1 MNQSPARQPTKTET
15 HGTMN
20 TSDTYA
26 WLLYYPRK
34 TAAQQMWSGE
44 VWAMATSVETGKHI
58 PWWKE
63 PTKDQW
69 FAWWAA
75 WMGWTLDAFDFTV
88 FLLIMLPISQ
98 EFGVPLTDVVF
109 VLTVTL
115 WMRLVGAVSSGWLA
129 DRVGRK
135 IPLMISILG
144 YSLCNFVAGFSP
156 GLLFL
161 FIFRA
166 LLGIFMGAEW
176 PAGAAL
182 AMESWPI
189 RSRGFMSGVLQ
200 GSWGIGFALS
210 SLIYGLLYGYIGW
223 RGMLWIGVL
232 PAFTV
237 FYVRRY
243 VKEPEI
249 WAANRQLQRVQNRE
263 VRAPLLSIFK
273 PGLLANTL
281 TACWWMASN
290 FVLYYS
296 LTALFAT
303 HLQKDLGLSPALV
316 ATPFLL
322 FNLVGFVA
330 MGFWGWVGD
339 ALGRRWAMII
349 PAAIAVP
356 LAPIYLLSTDFT
368 WIAIGFV
375 VQGAFGGALY
385 SQLPSYLSERFPT
398 EVRATASAFCY
409 HQGAIFGGFVPLV
422 LTYFAVNYQVG
433 LVIPMLVGTCAAATS
448 VVIALLISPETKG
461 KELMADL
468 VVT

>member
-1 MNQSPARQPTKTET
+1 MS
-15 HGTMN
+15 
-20 TSDTYA
+20 
-26 WLLYYPRK
+26 
-34 TAAQQMWSGE
+34 
-44 VWAMATSVETGKHI
+44 TSVSPQSI

-144 YSLCNFVAGFSP
+144 YSLCNFIAGFSP

-161 FIFRA
+161 FAFRA

-210 SLIYGLLYGYIGW
+210 SLIYGLLFGYIGW

-249 WAANRQLQRVQNRE
+249 WAANRQLQRAQNRE

-356 LAPIYLLSTDFT
+356 LAPVYLLSTDFT

-422 LTYFAVNYQVG
+422 LTYFAVNYQLG
-433 LVIPMLVGTCAAATS
+433 LVLPMLVGTCAAAIS

>member
-1 MNQSPARQPTKTET
+1 MAAAET
-15 HGTMN
+15 VN
-20 TSDTYA
+20 N
-26 WLLYYPRK
+26 
-34 TAAQQMWSGE
+34 
-44 VWAMATSVETGKHI
+44 I

-69 FAWWAA
+69 YAWWAA
-75 WMGWTLDAFDFTV
+75 WLGWTLDAFDFTV
-88 FLLIMLPISQ
+88 FLLIMVPISQ
-98 EFGVPLTDVVF
+98 EFGVPLSEVAF
-109 VLTVTL
+109 VLTLTL
-115 WMRLVGAVSSGWLA
+115 WMRLIGAVASGWLA

-144 YSLCNFVAGFSP
+144 YSLCNFIAGFSP
-156 GLLFL
+156 TLLFL
-161 FIFRA
+161 LIFRA

-210 SLIYGLLYGYIGW
+210 SLIWGLFVGYIGW

-232 PAFTV
+232 PALSV

-243 VKEPEI
+243 VKEPEV
-249 WAANRQLQRVQNRE
+249 WVENRRLQRAENRE
-263 VRAPLLSIFK
+263 VRTPLFSIFK
-273 PGLLANTL
+273 RGLLFNTL

-296 LTALFAT
+296 LTALFVP
-303 HLQKDLGLSPALV
+303 HLQKDLNLSPTLAFWPVL
-316 ATPFLL
+316 F
-322 FNLVGFVA
+322 FNLVGFAA
-330 MGFWGWVGD
+330 MSFWGWTGD
-339 ALGRRWAMII
+339 RLGRRWAMII

-356 LAPIYLLSTDFT
+356 IAPIYLLTSDFS
-368 WIAIGFV
+368 WIFFGYV
-375 VQGAFGGALY
+375 LQGAFGGALY

-409 HQGAIFGGFVPLV
+409 HQGAIFGGLVPLV
-422 LTYFAVNYQVG
+422 LTFFAEFYQVG
-433 LVIPMLVGTCAAATS
+433 LVIPMLVGTVAAATS

-461 KELMADL
+461 KVLVAELQVA
-468 VVT
+468 